1 MALPSALAIIS
12 LNMAGAVAHTLTV
25 VTFILLTIYAGVADS
40 KKLRKRDRIISRG
53 SNDVD
58 PHMFSNMLGKPQEPT
73 HKCVE
78 QFALQTCDLFCMCQI
93 MVNRQVGLW
102 SAILPPTDATQSDPE
117 KQEDKYVADST
128 PKSQCDIWM
137 KNEEIA
143 GEECYAMCT
152 IAEQYVVA
160 AHGWDSKVCARAE
173 NEGKAYVLEAA
184 KAGRL

>member
-1 MALPSALAIIS
+1 MAVVSVLVIIS
-12 LNMAGAVAHTLTV
+12 ASMVAAVARTLTM
-25 VTFILLTIYAGVADS
+25 VTCLLLAIYAGVADS
-40 KKLRKRDRIISRG
+40 KKLRKRDKIISRG
-53 SNDVD
+53 SGDVD

-73 HKCVE
+73 HRCIE
-78 QFALQTCDLFCMCQI
+78 QFALQQCDLFCMCQI

-102 SAILPPTDATQSDPE
+102 SAILPPTDATQPDPE
-117 KQEDKYVADST
+117 KQEDKYIADST

-137 KNEEIA
+137 KNEEIK

-173 NEGKAYVLEAA
+173 NEGQAYVLEAA